1 MTEVSTSPSSINEML
16 MTGPHLMVSRYLT
29 ALLIGL
35 LFLSVRQGSAFEII
49 DSVGT
54 AHTFSTPASRIISL
68 YPAHTE
74 NLAAIG
80 ALDTLIGIS
89 TSDTY
94 PTTVLDKPRFSY
106 HDSVE
111 KFIQAAPD
119 CVLIRPMISR
129 SNPNLID
136 KLRDYG
142 IRIVSL
148 QPTTVTELYEYWQ
161 TLGKIAGFEERAREM
176 ISSFQGEIE
185 SIRTSVAK
193 IPAELRPRVYFESI
207 HSRMRTFA
215 PESIAI
221 FCLTT
226 AGGINVAEDAV
237 SRRGTN
243 IAGYSKERIL
253 AKADKIDVY
262 LAQSGRMN
270 RVSVQ
275 QISEEPGFGA
285 LKAVRSGRVY
295 LIDEYLVSRP
305 TPRLLQGIRTIH
317 QLLYPG

>member
-1 MTEVSTSPSSINEML
+1 MKAACISASSISELNMSEPPFTNRYLILLISLFMWC
-16 MTGPHLMVSRYLT
+16 PHL
-29 ALLIGL
+29 AWA
-35 LFLSVRQGSAFEII
+35 QEIT
-49 DSVGT
+49 DSVGET
-54 AHTFSTPASRIISL
+54 HIFAAPATRIISL

-74 NLAAIG
+74 NLVAIG
-80 ALDTLIGIS
+80 AADAIIGIS
-89 TSDTY
+89 SSDSY
-94 PTTVLDKPRFSY
+94 PVTVLEKPRFSY

-111 KFIQAAPD
+111 KFIQADPD

-129 SNPNLID
+129 SNPNLIS

-148 QPTTVTELYEYWQ
+148 QPTSAAELYEYWQ
-161 TLGKIAGFEERAREM
+161 TLGAISGFEPQALEM
-176 ISSFQGEIE
+176 IDRFQREIATIQ
-185 SIRTSVAK
+185 SAVQK
-193 IPAELRPRVYFESI
+193 IPLQHRPKVYFESI

-215 PESIAI
+215 PGSISI

-253 AKADKIDVY
+253 ARAEEIDVY
-262 LAQSGRMN
+262 LAQFGRMN
-270 RVSVQ
+270 RISIE
-275 QISEEPGFGA
+275 QIAQEPGFGA

-295 LIDEYLVSRP
+295 LIDEHLVSRP
-305 TPRLLQGIRTIH
+305 TPRLLEGIRMIHTI
-317 QLLYPG
+317 LYPG

>member
-1 MTEVSTSPSSINEML
+1 MS
-16 MTGPHLMVSRYLT
+16 GPHCNPRCLI
-29 ALLIGL
+29 LLAC
-35 LFLSVRQGSAFEII
+35 LFLTCPSLACALEIT
-49 DSVGT
+49 DSVGESH
-54 AHTFSTPASRIISL
+54 AFGAPATRIISL

-74 NLAAIG
+74 NLVAIG
-80 ALDTLIGIS
+80 ASDALIGIS
-89 TSDTY
+89 SSDSY
-94 PTTVLDKPRFSY
+94 PSAVLDKPRFSY

-111 KFIQAAPD
+111 KFIQADPD

-129 SNPNLID
+129 SNPNLIS

-148 QPTTVTELYEYWQ
+148 QPTSVTELYEYWQ
-161 TLGKIAGFEERAREM
+161 TLGAISGFESQALEM
-176 ISSFQGEIE
+176 IDRFQREIAAIQATVGEI
-185 SIRTSVAK
+185 A
-193 IPAELRPRVYFESI
+193 PQHRPKVYFESI

-215 PESIAI
+215 PGSISI

-253 AKADKIDVY
+253 ARADEIDVY
-262 LAQSGRMN
+262 LAQFGRMN
-270 RVSVQ
+270 RISIQ
-275 QISEEPGFGA
+275 QITEEPGFRA

-295 LIDEYLVSRP
+295 LIDEHLVSRP
-305 TPRLLQGIRTIH
+305 TPRLLEGIRMIH
-317 QLLYPG
+317 KILYPG

>member
-1 MTEVSTSPSSINEML
+1 MTEASISPSSINEMQ
-16 MTGPHLMVSRYLT
+16 MTGPHIIISRYLI
-29 ALLIGL
+29 ALLIWL
-35 LFLSVRQGSAFEII
+35 LFFSARQGGAFEII

-74 NLAAIG
+74 NLVAIG
-80 ALDTLIGIS
+80 ASHTLIGIS

-94 PTTVLDKPRFSY
+94 PTAVLDKPRFSY

-148 QPTTVTELYEYWQ
+148 QPTKVTELYEYWQ
-161 TLGKIAGFEERAREM
+161 TLGKIAGFEQQALEM
-176 ISSFQGEIE
+176 ISSFQREIK
-185 SIRTSVAK
+185 SIRVSLTQV
-193 IPAELRPRVYFESI
+193 PAELRPRVYFESI

-226 AGGINVAEDAV
+226 AGGINVATDAV

-253 AKADKIDVY
+253 AKAGEIDVY

-270 RVSVQ
+270 TISVK
-275 QISEEPGFGA
+275 QIIEEPGFGA
-285 LKAVRSGRVY
+285 LKAVRSGRIY

>member
-1 MTEVSTSPSSINEML
+1 MSISLTSISESRMT
-16 MTGPHLMVSRYLT
+16 HLYPRVFGLIV
-29 ALLIGL
+29 LLIGL
-35 LFLSVRQGSAFEII
+35 LFGFAQSGGAFEIT
-49 DSVGT
+49 DSAG
-54 AHTFSTPASRIISL
+54 ASHSFSAPASRIISL

-74 NLAAIG
+74 NLVAIG
-80 ALDTLIGIS
+80 ASHSLIGIS
-89 TSDTY
+89 TSDSY
-94 PTTVLDKPRFSY
+94 PTAVPDKPRFSY

-111 KFIQAAPD
+111 KFILADPD
-119 CVLIRPMISR
+119 CVLIRPMIQR
-129 SNPNLID
+129 SNPNLIS

-148 QPTTVTELYEYWQ
+148 QPTTAIELYDYWQ
-161 TLGKIAGFEERAREM
+161 TLGKISGFEPQALEM
-176 ISSFQGEIE
+176 IDDFKREIK
-185 SIRTSVAK
+185 SIQTSVER
-193 IPAELRPRVYFESI
+193 IPSASRPKVYFESI

-226 AGGINVAEDAV
+226 AGGINVAGDAV

-253 AKADKIDVY
+253 AKAEEIDVY

-270 RVSVQ
+270 RISIQ
-275 QISEEPGFGA
+275 QIIEEPGFGA
-285 LKAVRSGRVY
+285 LKAVRSGRIY

-317 QLLYPG
+317 QFLYPG

>member
-1 MTEVSTSPSSINEML
+1 MSISPSSINEML
-16 MTGPHLMVSRYLT
+16 MTGPHLIVSRYLA

-35 LFLSVRQGSAFEII
+35 LFLSARQGSAFEII

-94 PTTVLDKPRFSY
+94 PTAVLDKPRFSY

-161 TLGKIAGFEERAREM
+161 TLGKITGFEEQARE
-176 ISSFQGEIE
+176 IVSSFKGEIE

-253 AKADKIDVY
+253 AKADEIDVY

-270 RVSVQ
+270 RVSIQ
-275 QISEEPGFGA
+275 QISQEPGFGA
-285 LKAVRSGRVY
+285 LKAVRSGRIY

>member
-1 MTEVSTSPSSINEML
+1 MITADSPL
-16 MTGPHLMVSRYLT
+16 LRYLIP
-29 ALLIGL
+29 LMLL
-35 LFLSVRQGSAFEII
+35 LFSPQLGSGFQVT
-49 DSVGT
+49 DSIGT
-54 AHTFSTPASRIISL
+54 SHSFAAPAQRIISL

-80 ALDTLIGIS
+80 ASDRLIGIS
-89 TSDTY
+89 TSDSY
-94 PTTVLDKPRFSY
+94 PSTVLDKPRYSY

-111 KFIQAAPD
+111 KFIQAEPD
-119 CVLIRPMISR
+119 CILIRPMISR
-129 SNPNLID
+129 SNPNLIS
-136 KLRDYG
+136 KLREYG

-148 QPTTVTELYEYWQ
+148 QPTTIAELYDYWLN
-161 TLGKIAGFEERAREM
+161 LGKITGFEQQAAQM
-176 ISSFQGEIE
+176 IIDFKHELEDIE
-185 SIRTSVAK
+185 EDVASV
-193 IPAELRPRVYFESI
+193 PAELRPRVYFESI

-215 PESIAI
+215 PESISI

-226 AGGINVAEDAV
+226 AGGINVAGDAV

-253 AKADKIDVY
+253 AKAEEIDVY

-270 RVSVQ
+270 RISVE
-275 QISEEPGFGA
+275 QIINEPGFRA
-285 LKAVRSGRVY
+285 IKAVRSGRIY

-317 QLLYPG
+317 QLLYQG